1 MSNMSKASLGAGIV
15 AGMVTIYAVKNGIDS
30 ETIGKKVKK
39 VEEELSLIVEDLI
52 KLGRDALERIYN
64 TVVILVKK
72 LVYKVQV
79 LIQDYELRGY

>member
-30 ETIGKKVKK
+30 ETIGKKVKS
-39 VEEELSLIVEDLI
+39 VEKELGLIVEDLI
-52 KLGRDALERIYN
+52 KLGRDTLERLYN
-64 TVVILVKK
+64 TITMLVKK
-72 LVYKVQV
+72 IVYKVQV